1 VGLLIDTDLLIDRR
15 RGAGTPEV
23 EVVLGDEDRAISVIT
38 VSELL
43 HGALRGNAEQ
53 RARRRAFV
61 EHVLAGFEA
70 LPITEPVARVHA
82 EIWAALAGRGDHI
95 GAHDLWIAATALLHG
110 LGVATRNEAEFRRV
124 AGLRVVA
131 PAG

>member
-1 VGLLIDTDLLIDRR
+1 LLIDRE

-23 EVVLGDEDRAISVIT
+23 EAVLGDEERAISVIT

-43 HGALRGNAEQ
+43 HGALRGRAEQ

-61 EHVLAGFEA
+61 EHVLAAFDA
-70 LPITEPVARVHA
+70 LPVTEPVARMHA
-82 EIWAALAGRGDHI
+82 EIWARLAERGELI
-95 GAHDLWIAATALLHG
+95 GAHDLWIAATALTHG
-110 LGVATRNEAEFRRV
+110 LGVATRDAVDFGRV

-131 PAG
+131 APG